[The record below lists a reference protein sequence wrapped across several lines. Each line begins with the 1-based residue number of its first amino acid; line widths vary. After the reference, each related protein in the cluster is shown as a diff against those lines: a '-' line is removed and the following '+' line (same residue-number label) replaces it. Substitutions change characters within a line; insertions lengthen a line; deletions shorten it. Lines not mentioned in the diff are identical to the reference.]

1 MQKRYKQYIRYSF
14 RMLMLFVLG
23 AGMLFTSCEDDD
35 DENGSKVELLSYGPM
50 PVARGGELRFIG
62 NNLDKVT
69 SVVIPDGI
77 EIAATDFTSRSTD
90 LITLTVPQTAVE
102 GLVVLKSSEGDI
114 TTKTPIGFSEP
125 VSIDE
130 FAPASIKPGDIL
142 TIKGDYLNL
151 VKEVI
156 FTDRVIAV
164 DSVSFESQSRK
175 ELQVVVPDGAQTGI
189 IGVSDG
195 AEDPIII
202 YTEETLDVVLPS
214 FAEENPF
221 TTDPVKAGEEL
232 TISGS
237 NLDVV
242 RQVEFSG
249 EQVVESDDFV
259 SQTEDEIVVVIP
271 AAAHDGVITIMPG
284 SGLEI
289 VSVEEI
295 ELMVP
300 TITGFNVNP
309 VKPGTLLRA
318 LGEDLDLV
326 TQVVFGAVS
335 QTEIVVISD
344 TEIEFTVPVDA
355 PGGVVGFVTAAEK
368 EVTFSEELQM
378 IMPSVSEIAPDAAP
392 AGDTIRLGGENLDL
406 VASVTFTGGVNV
418 EAEYDESK
426 DSVYVAVPNGAENGS
441 LTVVAKNNEEVVTT
455 QSFTFISINVPVIN
469 SVPSAVMPGSLL
481 VIEGEKLDLLTD
493 VIFPGDIT
501 ATMFGNKSATLLEV
515 YVPENVTLGKGTI
528 TFVTVDGETTTSP
541 EISFGRDPITEF
553 TEMVMDFNV
562 RESSDWHG
570 LDWDNWGGS
579 YDAAICKPLG
589 YVILLSNPGW
599 WIVGCNHP
607 DPDGGWP
614 AVDPSEYVLKIDI
627 KTETPVAVNDG
638 YEMAAYIGGNAVV
651 IPFPEKDGYID
662 TNGAWMTVTM
672 DASSLPNPTPTS
684 GDFGII
690 CNNPAGMDW
699 AGLSFDNLRFDPK

>member
-14 RMLMLFVLG
+14 SMLMLFVLG

-102 GLVVLKSSEGDI
+102 GLVVLKTSEGDI

-125 VSIDE
+125 ISIDE

-214 FAEENPF
+214 FAEENAF

-232 TISGS
+232 TIAGS

-242 RQVEFSG
+242 RKVEFAG

-300 TITGFNVNP
+300 TITGFNLNP

-326 TQVVFGAVS
+326 TQVVFGSVS

-355 PGGVVGFVTAAEK
+355 PGGVVTFGTAAGK

-378 IMPSVSEIAPDAAP
+378 VMPSISELAPDAAP
-392 AGDTIRLGGENLDL
+392 AGDVIRLGGENLNL

-418 EAEYDESK
+418 VAEYDESK
-426 DSVYVAVPNGAENGS
+426 DSVYVAVPNGAENGP

-455 QSFTFISINVPVIN
+455 QSFTFISINVPVIT

-515 YVPENVTLGKGTI
+515 YVPENVTMGKGII

-541 EISFGRDPITEF
+541 EISFGVDPITPETIIVNDYEPHGGHDGYWDSGWSGG
-553 TEMVMDFNV
+553 TEITTEDGNTFLKVV
-562 RESSDWHG
+562 AQIGEGW
-570 LDWDNWGGS
+570 
-579 YDAAICKPLG
+579 
-589 YVILLSNPGW
+589 VIN
-599 WIVGCNHP
+599 CNHQANGAP
-607 DPDGGWP
+607 GP
-614 AVDPSEYVLKIDI
+614 VIENIENYVLKYDIRIDEGV
-627 KTETPVAVNDG
+627 TGAENAQMQVVLGDG
-638 YEMAAYIGGNAVV
+638 WHWYGAGF
-651 IPFPEKDGYID
+651 FPAT
-662 TNGAWMTVTM
+662 TNGGWMTVEIPVSALGLSGKVDM
-672 DASSLPNPTPTS
+672 SSGTN
-684 GDFGII
+684 GIYGGVV
-690 CNNPAGMDW
+690 PAGIS
-699 AGLSFDNLRFDPK
+699 LDNLRFDPK

>member
-1 MQKRYKQYIRYSF
+1 MQTKYMQYIRYSF
-14 RMLMLFVLG
+14 SMLMLFVLG
-23 AGMLFTSCEDDD
+23 AGLLFTSCEDDD
-35 DENGSKVELLSYGPM
+35 DENESKVELLSYGPM

-77 EIAATDFTSRSTD
+77 EIASADFTSRSTD
-90 LITLTVPQTAVE
+90 LITVTVPQTAVE
-102 GLVVLKSSEGDI
+102 GLVVLKTSEGDI

-125 VSIDE
+125 ISIDE

-156 FTDRVIAV
+156 FTDRVVAI

-214 FAEENPF
+214 FAEENAF

-242 RQVEFSG
+242 RKVEFSG
-249 EQVVESDDFV
+249 DQVVESDDFV
-259 SQTEDEIVVVIP
+259 SQTESEIVVVIP
-271 AAAHDGVITIMPG
+271 AAAHDGTIAIMPG

-355 PGGVVGFVTAAEK
+355 PGGVLGFVTAAEK
-368 EVTFSEELQM
+368 EVTSSEELQM
-378 IMPSVSEIAPDAAP
+378 IMPSISELAPDAAP
-392 AGDTIRLGGENLDL
+392 AGDTVRLGGENLDL

-426 DSVYVAVPNGAENGS
+426 DSVYVAVPNGAENGP
-441 LTVVAKNNEEVVTT
+441 LTVVAKNSEEVVTT

-469 SVPSAVMPGSLL
+469 SIPGAVMPGSLL

-515 YVPENVTLGKGTI
+515 YVPENVTMGKGII

-541 EISFGRDPITEF
+541 EISFGVDPITPETIIVNDYEPHGGHDGSWDSGWSGG
-553 TEMVMDFNV
+553 TEITTEDGNTFLKVV
-562 RESSDWHG
+562 AQIAEGW
-570 LDWDNWGGS
+570 
-579 YDAAICKPLG
+579 
-589 YVILLSNPGW
+589 VIN
-599 WIVGCNHP
+599 CNHQANGAP
-607 DPDGGWP
+607 GP
-614 AVDPSEYVLKIDI
+614 VIENIENYVLKFDIRIDEGV
-627 KTETPVAVNDG
+627 TGAENAQMQVVLGDG
-638 YEMAAYIGGNAVV
+638 WHWFGPGF
-651 IPFPEKDGYID
+651 FPAS
-662 TNGAWMTVTM
+662 TNGGWMTVEIPVSALGLSGKVDM
-672 DASSLPNPTPTS
+672 SSGTN
-684 GDFGII
+684 GIYGGVV
-690 CNNPAGMDW
+690 PAGIS
-699 AGLSFDNLRFDPK
+699 LDNLRFDPK

>member
-1 MQKRYKQYIRYSF
+1 MQKKYKQYIRYSF
-14 RMLMLFVLG
+14 SMLMLFVLG

-77 EIAATDFTSRSTD
+77 EIASADFTSRSTD
-90 LITLTVPQTAVE
+90 LITVTVPQTAVE
-102 GLVVLKSSEGDI
+102 GLVVLKTSEGDI

-125 VSIDE
+125 ISIDE
-130 FAPASIKPGDIL
+130 FGPASIKPGDIL

-156 FTDRVIAV
+156 FTDRVVAV

-214 FAEENPF
+214 FAEENAF

-242 RQVEFSG
+242 RKVEFSG

-259 SQTEDEIVVVIP
+259 SQTEGEIVVVIP
-271 AAAHDGVITIMPG
+271 AAAHDGTITIMPG

-326 TQVVFGAVS
+326 TQVVFGSVS

-368 EVTFSEELQM
+368 EVTSSEELQM
-378 IMPSVSEIAPDAAP
+378 IMPSISELAPDAAP

-418 EAEYDESK
+418 EAEYDENK
-426 DSVYVAVPNGAENGS
+426 DSVYVAVPNGAENGP
-441 LTVVAKNNEEVVTT
+441 LTVVAKNSEEVVTT

-469 SVPSAVMPGSLL
+469 SIPGAVMPGSLL

-515 YVPENVTLGKGTI
+515 YVPENVTMGKGII

-541 EISFGRDPITEF
+541 EISFGVDPITPETIIVNDYEPHGGHDGSWDSGWSGG
-553 TEMVMDFNV
+553 TEITTEDGNTFLKVV
-562 RESSDWHG
+562 AQIAE
-570 LDWDNWGGS
+570 
-579 YDAAICKPLG
+579 
-589 YVILLSNPGW
+589 GW
-599 WIVGCNHP
+599 IINCNHQSSGAP
-607 DPDGGWP
+607 GP
-614 AVDPSEYVLKIDI
+614 VIENIENYVLKYDIRIDEGV
-627 KTETPVAVNDG
+627 TGAE
-638 YEMAAYIGGNAVV
+638 NAQMQVV
-651 IPFPEKDGYID
+651 LGEGWHWYGPGFFPAT
-662 TNGAWMTVTM
+662 TNGGWMTVEIPVSALGLSGTVDM
-672 DASSLPNPTPTS
+672 SSGTN
-684 GDFGII
+684 GIFGGVI
-690 CNNPAGMDW
+690 PAGI
-699 AGLSFDNLRFDPK
+699 SIDNLRFDPK